1 MKRRK
6 KHVSLSNF
14 SPARSADSTRDASR
28 IAARAAKLSRVLSL
42 TQVEDLRR
50 YHHDP
55 QRPFDP
61 LPAPR
66 PAKSRQPYHLVSGA
80 LAKHSVRPVRGSVLY
95 DSGFLRFLP
104 GSLRDVFHKPR
115 QTIVCVRRRSRR
127 AVLFALQ
134 RIGHG
139 AGRLRKAR
147 WSESSYIRC
156 K

>member
-1 MKRRK
+1 MSKKRRRYASP
-6 KHVSLSNF
+6 HSI
-14 SPARSADSTRDASR
+14 PARSADSTRDASR

-42 TQVEDLRR
+42 IQVEDLRR
-50 YHHDP
+50 HYHDP

-66 PAKSRQPYHLVSGA
+66 PERSRQPYHLVSGA
-80 LAKHSVRPVRGSVLY
+80 RARHSVQPVRIPVLY
-95 DSGFLRFLP
+95 DSGFLRFVP
-104 GSLRDVFHKPR
+104 GPLRDVFHRPKE
-115 QTIVCVRRRSRR
+115 TVVCVRRRTRR

-134 RIGHG
+134 KIGRG
-139 AGRLRKAR
+139 SGRLRRAR